1 MKYIRR
7 KDDVIFSID
16 AEIEDIDIKEYK
28 QVGDSI
34 DEVCDYI
41 RFKTNDGES
50 HYTYLN
56 LHKYT
61 IEDIVNIFDNIV
73 LDSVRYCIETD
84 KGLIYVAKLN
94 EKGGVELIWD

>member
-7 KDDVIFSID
+7 KDDVIFSTD

-28 QVGDSI
+28 QIGDSI
-34 DEVCDYI
+34 DKVCDYI
-41 RFKTNDGES
+41 RFKTNDGET
-50 HYTYLN
+50 HYKD

-61 IEDIVNIFDNIV
+61 IEDIANNFDNIA

-94 EKGGVELIWD
+94 DERKLELI